1 MCSRNSR
8 GKDAWCTEVRGDWT
22 LCGGQVMETP
32 VDHGKD
38 VGLGS
43 KCAGKLIE
51 WGSDMM
57 QLT

>member
-1 MCSRNSR
+1 MCSRNST
-8 GKDAWCTEVRGDWT
+8 GQDAWCSEVRGEWT
-22 LCGGQVMETP
+22 LCGGQVPEIP

-51 WGSDMM
+51 IKSGEV
-57 QLT
+57 T

>member
-1 MCSRNSR
+1 
-8 GKDAWCTEVRGDWT
+8 
-22 LCGGQVMETP
+22 METP

-43 KCAGKLIE
+43 KCAWKLIE